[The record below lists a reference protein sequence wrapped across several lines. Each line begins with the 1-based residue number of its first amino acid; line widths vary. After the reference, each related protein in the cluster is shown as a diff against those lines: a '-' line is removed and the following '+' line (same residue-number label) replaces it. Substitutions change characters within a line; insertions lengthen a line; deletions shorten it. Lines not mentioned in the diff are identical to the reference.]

1 MAKWRMSDAEFK
13 RQYAQATRRGEQKM
27 KTEPRAKSARY
38 DRKSGK
44 IIVEL
49 TNGCTFVF
57 PPELAQG
64 LAGAK
69 PEELAGVEILPPGF
83 ALGWDKLDAHFSL
96 AGLLQGIF
104 GTRAWMS
111 ELGRRGGSVTSEA
124 KAAAV
129 RENGKKG
136 GRPRKVAHGR

>member
-1 MAKWRMSDAEFK
+1 
-13 RQYAQATRRGEQKM
+13 M
-27 KTEPRAKSARY
+27 KKEPQAKSARY

-69 PEELAGVEILPPGF
+69 PEELAEVEILPPGF
-83 ALGWDKLDAHFSL
+83 ALGWNKLDAHFSL

-104 GTRAWMS
+104 GTRVWMS

-136 GRPRKVAHGR
+136 GRPRKIAQSR